1 MLTNGKKRFRWCTI
15 AKVKLSSA
23 FKAVLI
29 LILLAHRTARP
40 TPLATTH
47 GRNFLRVR
55 RIREQ
60 AHDAPPQVIF
70 SPLVLCCCLP
80 LSARQKGFPPWTHF
94 LRAIPCNHAWHA
106 VTDMSNVPRTPATPS
121 VPPPEPCVC
130 VLACRNLRS
139 HHTSITHHR
148 LTGSKQPRL
157 ALTLSFCQCQRTTPH
172 GPIVLLSLLA
182 CFPKLSACLP
192 HHAIPSS
199 M

>member
-1 MLTNGKKRFRWCTI
+1 MVRKCSADQWKKRFRWCTI

-130 VLACRNLRS
+130 ARVSKSAFPS
-139 HHTSITHHR
+139 HIHHTSSPD
-148 LTGSKQPRL
+148 GKQAASPCL
-157 ALTLSFCQCQRTTPH
+157 DFE
-172 GPIVLLSLLA
+172 LLPVPTNYA
-182 CFPKLSACLP
+182 AWADRV
-192 HHAIPSS
+192 AIPVGVLS
-199 M
+199 

>member
-1 MLTNGKKRFRWCTI
+1 MHI
-15 AKVKLSSA
+15 AQPVPLPWQQHTVAIFCACVA
-23 FKAVLI
+23 FGSK
-29 LILLAHRTARP
+29 H
-40 TPLATTH
+40 TTRLH
-47 GRNFLRVR
+47 KSFFPFGW
-55 RIREQ
+55 
-60 AHDAPPQVIF
+60 F
-70 SPLVLCCCLP
+70 SQVLCCCLP